1 MKRKDYLQPR
11 IKQKEL
17 YSDEMLMVSGWVDG
31 KDELED
37 GGYGD
42 GSDAAAKH
50 YNIWEQEL

>member
-1 MKRKDYLQPR
+1 MEMKQYLQP
-11 IKQKEL
+11 IVKLKSIEIN
-17 YSDEMLMVSGWVDG
+17 DCLMVSGYVD
-31 KDELED
+31 EEHLED